1 MESTATTMYTQVT
14 LERTVPG
21 SGHAFTVILDA
32 RRVAYLPQTG
42 HLLVSDLHWGK
53 SETFQRHG
61 IPIPDSLLQSD
72 LSRLTA
78 LIETYQPKSLLVLG
92 DLIHG
97 KLGLSEELNRKI
109 LAWRAANP
117 LPIHLI
123 IGNHDR
129 SVRLV
134 AEQWDIELV
143 GEQWRQAPF
152 LFSHHPETE
161 TNWFNWCGHIHP
173 MVQLRSQHD
182 SLRLPCFHL
191 TPTGATLPAFSAF
204 TGGTTIKPSLADEVF
219 ALSEGH
225 IIPVTST

>member
-1 MESTATTMYTQVT
+1 MESTTASTHTQVT
-14 LERTVPG
+14 LERTAPG
-21 SGHAFTVILDA
+21 SGQSFTVVLDA
-32 RRVAYLPQTG
+32 RRAAYLPQTG

-72 LSRLTA
+72 LARLTA

-109 LAWRAANP
+109 LAWRAANS
-117 LPIHLI
+117 LPISLI

-129 SVRLV
+129 SVSLV
-134 AEQWDIELV
+134 AEQWGIALV
-143 GEQWRQAPF
+143 GEQARHAPF

-161 TNWFNWCGHIHP
+161 ANWYNWCGHIHP
-173 MVQLRSQHD
+173 MVQVRSKHD

-191 TPTGATLPAFSAF
+191 TPIGATLPAFSEF
-204 TGGTTIKPSLADEVF
+204 TGGATIKPASGDEIF
-219 ALSEGH
+219 ALAEGH
-225 IIPVTST
+225 IIPLSFA